1 LRRLKSSK
9 KKVMLIAVLIPIT
22 AFLTY
27 YTARAHHVASKV
39 IEYGGNL
46 YWPTLSEYTFL
57 PWPKASIWGFTALA
71 PLSQTDVQY
80 YNYIIKSGV
89 LIALTF
95 LFWIGDAW
103 VAWGLMRNQFTNKQ
117 ITHND

>member
-1 LRRLKSSK
+1 
-9 KKVMLIAVLIPIT
+9 MLAILIPIT

-27 YTARAHHVASKV
+27 YTACAYFVASKV

-57 PWPKASIWGFTALA
+57 PWPKASIWGLAALA
-71 PLSQTDVQY
+71 PLNQIDVQY
-80 YNYIIKSGV
+80 YSYIIKSGV
-89 LIALTF
+89 LIALTC
-95 LFWIGDAW
+95 LFWIGDLW
-103 VAWGLMRNQFTNKQ
+103 VAWRIMSKHFTNKQ